1 MSPAWRLSQRCCGV
15 VQAFVL
21 GAIARSVATLL
32 LFPYIRAKVLVQTK
46 KKQVVSGQAA
56 SQDGIVSTLQ
66 RVYKEEGALSLY
78 RGLGPELTKARFV
91 LANGCWSMAHL
102 LLLLLQGALSS
113 AFMLM
118 VKEKIQAYV
127 TLMLVLA
134 SAKK

>member
-1 MSPAWRLSQRCCGV
+1 MSVAWWLSRCCDGV

-46 KKQVVSGQAA
+46 KKQAVAGQTT

-78 RGLGPELTKARFV
+78 RGLGPELTKARLV
-91 LANGCWSMAHL
+91 LPIGCCYDDSSL
-102 LLLLLQGALSS
+102 LLLSS
-113 AFMLM
+113 L
-118 VKEKIQAYV
+118 
-127 TLMLVLA
+127 
-134 SAKK
+134 